1 MPTNEATPARAR
13 EIIARLR
20 AEYPDAHCAL
30 HHTNALELLVATI
43 LSAQCTDE
51 RVNQITPHLFRKY
64 PTAADYAA
72 ARPEELEQEIH
83 SAGFFRNKAKA
94 IRGMAREL
102 VTRHDGAVPASL
114 EALVALPGVGRKT
127 ANVVLATHFG
137 VPAIPVDTH
146 VTRLANRLGL
156 TETTDPDQI
165 ERDLQR
171 LLPREDWSFASH
183 ALIWHGRRVCQA
195 RKPACARCCLR
206 DLCPSA
212 ASAGAATP
220 PR

>member
-1 MPTNEATPARAR
+1 
-13 EIIARLR
+13 
-20 AEYPDAHCAL
+20 
-30 HHTNALELLVATI
+30 
-43 LSAQCTDE
+43 
-51 RVNQITPHLFRKY
+51 
-64 PTAADYAA
+64 
-72 ARPEELEQEIH
+72 
-83 SAGFFRNKAKA
+83 
-94 IRGMAREL
+94 MAREL

-114 EALVALPGVGRKT
+114 EALVALLGVGRKT

-195 RKPACARCCLR
+195 RKPACALLPARPL
-206 DLCPSA
+206 PSA